1 MKYDPLNSFLPKLLC
16 RIADVSNPFTWPINY
31 QKVFSWICFDQ
42 QLWMKVHFRESKES
56 TNCSEFFKEVNIS
69 YQCCLNRE
77 FERNDSVHLMSVSLE
92 NYTFK
97 VAYLET
103 QMWQILAFLKD
114 RSKET
119 VSMSL
124 VWITIIKWNVF
135 RIF

>member
-1 MKYDPLNSFLPKLLC
+1 MQNCRRFKSIHMANKLPESVFLN
-16 RIADVSNPFTWPINY
+16 
-31 QKVFSWICFDQ
+31 CFDQ

-92 NYTFK
+92 SYTFK

-103 QMWQILAFLKD
+103 KMWQILAFVKD

-124 VWITIIKWNVF
+124 V
-135 RIF
+135 